1 MSRQPDQA
9 LDTYGLLSDC
19 HSAALVAADGSV
31 DWWCL
36 PRFDSPSV
44 FGGLLDPEAGHWRI
58 APAGENVQYEQES
71 SQDSLTL
78 TTTMSTAQ
86 GRVTV
91 HDALALAPG
100 ARGHDIGL
108 RTPHTLI
115 RVVEVVDGEV
125 DLDVEISP
133 RLEYGLTTP
142 RWRMDDG
149 RWYLRAGPVGLRLTC
164 DVELTAGHGDLVGRV
179 GGRQGDRFQFALAYD
194 PPYESLVPL
203 AMSASEALEETRQGW
218 QSWNALHTGYQGL
231 YADQVR
237 RSSLVLQGLTY
248 QKSGA
253 VVAAATTSLPE
264 EIGGSLNWDYRF
276 AWLRDVSLT
285 MQALWVGACPHEAGR
300 FFDWLAGAIGELGDK
315 PLQIMYGVEGE
326 RDLTEHELTH
336 LRGWRDSRPVRV
348 GNDAWKQRQLDVLGE
363 VLFAARLLRE
373 QLTFPEQV
381 QEMLRALAEQAAKDW
396 GQPDAGMW
404 ESRDE
409 PRHYVS
415 SKVTC
420 WVALDAAIDLGDVIG
435 ASDRVEDWRRT
446 AEEIRETVLEQAWS
460 ESGQFLAGAFGSDQ
474 LDASVLLLPLL
485 GFLPADHPRM
495 SATIE
500 AVRREL
506 TDGWLVYRWKGDTN
520 PFVICSFWLVECL
533 ALLGRVD
540 EATEGF
546 ERLLRLAGPAGLFSE
561 EVRPDATMVGNLPQA
576 FSHVGL
582 INAAWRLT
590 QATGGSDRGT
600 PGREGETAQPP
611 AESPED
617 AS

>member
-1 MSRQPDQA
+1 MSRQQDQP
-9 LDTYGLLSDC
+9 LETYGFLSDC

-44 FGGLLDPEAGHWRI
+44 FGALLDPDAGHWHI
-58 APAGENVQYEQES
+58 APAGENVQYEQEWS
-71 SQDSLTL
+71 RDSLTL
-78 TTTMSTAQ
+78 TTTMSTAC

-115 RVVEVVDGEV
+115 RVVEVLEGEV
-125 DLDVEISP
+125 DLNVEISP

-164 DVELTAGHGDLVGRV
+164 DVDLTAARGDLVGSVR
-179 GGRQGDRFQFALAYD
+179 GRQGERFQFALAYD
-194 PPYESLVPL
+194 PPYEDVQPL
-203 AMSASEALEETRQGW
+203 AMSPFEALQETRQAW
-218 QSWNALHTGYQGL
+218 RSWAALHTGYQGL

-264 EIGGSLNWDYRF
+264 EIGGNLNWDYRF

-300 FFDWLAGAIGELGDK
+300 FFGWLAGAIGELGDK

-336 LRGWRDSRPVRV
+336 LRGWRNSRPVRV

-381 QEMLRALAEQAAKDW
+381 REMLRALAEQAAKDW

-415 SKVTC
+415 SKVVC
-420 WVALDAAIDLGDVIG
+420 WVALDAAIELADAIG
-435 ASDRVEDWRRT
+435 ASDRVADWRRT
-446 AEEIRETVLEQAWS
+446 AHEIREVVLEQAWS
-460 ESGQFLAGAFGSDQ
+460 ESGQFLAGALKSDQ

-485 GFLPADHPRM
+485 GFLPADHPKM
-495 SATIE
+495 SATID

-506 TDGWLVYRWKGDTN
+506 SDGWLVYRWKGDTN

-533 ALLGRVD
+533 ALLGQVD

-546 ERLLRLAGPAGLFSE
+546 ERLLRLSGPAGLSP
-561 EVRPDATMVGNLPQA
+561 RRSSLTARWWAT
-576 FSHVGL
+576 F
-582 INAAWRLT
+582 R
-590 QATGGSDRGT
+590 R
-600 PGREGETAQPP
+600 R
-611 AESPED
+611 SPT
-617 AS
+617 SG

>member
-1 MSRQPDQA
+1 MSRKPDQP
-9 LDTYGLLSDC
+9 LETYGFLSDC

-44 FGGLLDPEAGHWRI
+44 FGALLDPDAGHWRI
-58 APAGENVQYEQES
+58 TPHGEDVQYEQQR

-78 TTTMSTAQ
+78 TTTMSTAR

-91 HDALALAPG
+91 HDALALTPG

-108 RTPHTLI
+108 RTPHTLL
-115 RVVEVVDGEV
+115 RVVEVVEGEA

-133 RLEYGLTTP
+133 RPEYGLTTP
-142 RWRMDDG
+142 RWRVDDG

-164 DVELTAGHGDLVGRV
+164 DVELTAAHGDLVGRV
-179 GGRQGDRFQFALAYD
+179 HGRQGDRFQFALAYD
-194 PPYESLVPL
+194 PPYESVLPL
-203 AMSASEALEETRQGW
+203 AMSPFEALQETRQAW
-218 QSWNALHTGYQGL
+218 RSWAALHTGYQGL

-264 EIGGSLNWDYRF
+264 KIGGSLNWDYRF
-276 AWLRDVSLT
+276 TWLRDVSLT

-300 FFDWLAGAIGELGDK
+300 FFEWLAGAIGELGDK
-315 PLQIMYGVEGE
+315 PLQIVYGVEGE
-326 RDLTEHELTH
+326 RDLSEHELAH

-381 QEMLRALAEQAAKDW
+381 REMLRALAEQAAKDW

-415 SKVTC
+415 AKVIC
-420 WVALDAAIDLGDVIG
+420 WVALDAAIELADDIG
-435 ASDRVEDWRRT
+435 ASDRVEGWRRT
-446 AEEIRETVLEQAWS
+446 AEEIREVVLEQAWS
-460 ESGQFLAGAFGSDQ
+460 ESGRFLAGALGSDQ

-485 GFLPADHPRM
+485 GFLPADHPKM
-495 SATIE
+495 SATID

-506 TDGWLVYRWKGDTN
+506 ADGWLVYRWQGDTN
-520 PFVICSFWLVECL
+520 PFLICSFWLVECL

-546 ERLLRLAGPAGLFSE
+546 ERLLQLSGPGGLFSE
-561 EVRPDATMVGNLPQA
+561 EVRPDGTMVGNIPQA

-590 QATGGSDRGT
+590 DATGGSDRGT
-600 PGREGETAQPP
+600 PAVENETAQPAAP
-611 AESPED
+611 SAEQGS
-617 AS
+617 

>member
-1 MSRQPDQA
+1 MSRQQDQP
-9 LDTYGLLSDC
+9 LETYGFLSDC

-44 FGGLLDPEAGHWRI
+44 FGALLDPDAGHWRI
-58 APAGENVQYEQES
+58 APEGEDVRCEQQPD
-71 SQDSLTL
+71 QDSLTL
-78 TTTMSTAQ
+78 TTTMSTAR
-86 GRVTV
+86 GRARV
-91 HDALALAPG
+91 HDALALASG
-100 ARGHDIGL
+100 ARGHDVGMG
-108 RTPHTLI
+108 TPHTLV
-115 RVVEVVDGEV
+115 RVVEVVEGEV
-125 DLDVEISP
+125 DLAVEISP

-142 RWRMDDG
+142 RWRLDEG

-164 DVELTAGHGDLVGRV
+164 DVELTAEHGNLVGRV
-179 GGRQGDRFQFALAYD
+179 RGRQGERFEFALAYD
-194 PPYESLVPL
+194 PPYETVEPL
-203 AMSASEALEETRQGW
+203 GMSASEALEDTRQAW
-218 QSWNALHTGYQGL
+218 QSWIALHTGYQGL

-237 RSSLVLQGLTY
+237 RSALVLQGLTY

-276 AWLRDVSLT
+276 AWLRDISLT
-285 MQALWVGACPHEAGR
+285 MQALWVAACPDEAGR

-336 LRGWRDSRPVRV
+336 LRGWRNSRPVRV
-348 GNDAWKQRQLDVLGE
+348 GNNAWTQRQLDVLGE

-373 QLTFPEQV
+373 QLAFPEQV
-381 QEMLRALAEQAAKDW
+381 REMLRALADQAAKEW

-404 ESRDE
+404 EARDE
-409 PRHYVS
+409 ARHYVS
-415 SKVTC
+415 SKVIC
-420 WVALDAAIDLGDVIG
+420 WVALDAAIDLADDIG
-435 ASDRVEDWRRT
+435 ARDRVDDWRQT
-446 AEEIRETVLEQAWS
+446 AEEIRKTVLEQAWC
-460 ESGQFLAGAFGSDQ
+460 ESGQFLAGALGSDR
-474 LDASVLLLPLL
+474 LDASVLLLPLV
-485 GFLPADHPRM
+485 GFLPADHPQM
-495 SATIE
+495 SATID

-506 TDGWLVYRWKGDTN
+506 AEDWLVYRWKGDTN
-520 PFVICSFWLVECL
+520 AFVICSFWLVECL
-533 ALLGRVD
+533 ALLGQTD

-546 ERLLRLAGPAGLFSE
+546 ERLLQLSGPAGLFSE
-561 EVRPDATMVGNLPQA
+561 EVRADGTMVGNLPQA

-600 PGREGETAQPP
+600 PAAEKDTAQPVAP
-611 AESPED
+611 APHD

>member
-1 MSRQPDQA
+1 MSRQPDQP
-9 LDTYGLLSDC
+9 LETYGFLSDC

-31 DWWCL
+31 DWWCV

-44 FGGLLDPEAGHWRI
+44 FGALLDPDAGHWRI
-58 APAGENVQYEQES
+58 TPHGKDVQYEQQWR
-71 SQDSLTL
+71 QDSLTL
-78 TTTMSTAQ
+78 TTTMRTPR

-91 HDALALAPG
+91 DDALALAPG

-108 RTPHTLI
+108 RTPHTLV
-115 RVVEVVDGEV
+115 RVVEVVEGEA

-142 RWRMDDG
+142 RWRLDDG

-164 DVELTAGHGDLVGRV
+164 DVELTAAHGDLVGQVR
-179 GGRQGDRFQFALAYD
+179 GRQGDRFQFALAYD
-194 PPYESLVPL
+194 PPYESVVPL
-203 AMSASEALEETRQGW
+203 TMSASEALEETRQGW
-218 QSWNALHTGYQGL
+218 RSWTDLHTGYQGR

-237 RSSLVLQGLTY
+237 HSSLVLQGLTY

-264 EIGGSLNWDYRF
+264 EVGGSLNWDYRF

-326 RDLTEHELTH
+326 RDLSEHELAH
-336 LRGWRDSRPVRV
+336 LRGWRNSRPVRV

-381 QEMLRALAEQAAKDW
+381 REMLRALAEQAAEDW

-415 SKVTC
+415 SKVAC
-420 WVALDAAIDLGDVIG
+420 WVALDAAIDLADDLG
-435 ASDRVEDWRRT
+435 ASERVEDWRRT
-446 AEEIRETVLEQAWS
+446 AEEIRETVLEQAWCES
-460 ESGQFLAGAFGSDQ
+460 EQFLAGALESDQ

-485 GFLPADHPRM
+485 GFVPADHPKM
-495 SATIE
+495 SATID

-506 TDGWLVYRWKGDTN
+506 AEGWLVYRWKGDTN

-533 ALLGRVD
+533 ALLGQVD

-546 ERLLRLAGPAGLFSE
+546 ERLLQLSGPAGLFSE
-561 EVRPDATMVGNLPQA
+561 EVLADGTMVGNLPQA

-590 QATGGSDRGT
+590 EATGGSDRGT
-600 PGREGETAQPP
+600 PGSDKETARP
-611 AESPED
+611 AVESPED
-617 AS
+617 A